1 MVAAAGYAELVTAL
15 PLTDRSGL
23 PPLERARLAADVA
36 RLVTL
41 ADLIRWSPAV
51 VRRIV
56 VQDEYTHDVIV
67 PWRDRTLVF
76 DCT

>member
-1 MVAAAGYAELVTAL
+1 MTAL

-23 PPLERARLAADVA
+23 PPIERARLAAEVGGLA
-36 RLVTL
+36 TL
-41 ADLIRWSPAV
+41 AELIRWSPAV
-51 VRRIV
+51 IRRIV